1 MDLIL
6 EASFFYS
13 KYFHNQSKVYLM
25 HMMSIKKDDMDQI
38 FGTDE
43 VHTWCRLEASLSLR
57 LSTECRCR

>member
-13 KYFHNQSKVYLM
+13 KYFHNQSKVYLR
-25 HMMSIKKDDMDQI
+25 HLVSIKEDKMDQI
-38 FGTDE
+38 SQLGTDE

-57 LSTECRCR
+57 LSTECR